1 MQSDESKSKFI
12 ASEYI
17 TQYKKL
23 HYKRIAVD
31 MPPETNNIICDYCDD
46 IKISRT
52 KFLTAAALYCI
63 DNAIDIDELLSHL
76 K

>member
-1 MQSDESKSKFI
+1 MQNDENKSKFI

-17 TQYKKL
+17 TQYKKS

-31 MPPETNNIICDYCDD
+31 VLPQINDIISEYCDSM
-46 IKISRT
+46 KISRS
-52 KFLTAAALYCI
+52 KYMTAAALYCI